1 MNENCINIS
10 SFDGRGTMS
19 VIVKRPS
26 ILTLATLGKIPN
38 PLLSAAAKLFE
49 FAPKSETPSIKEIGE
64 ILHIVA
70 EASLVTPTYEELK
83 DQLTDNQLMEIYHY
97 AKGGADGLEY
107 FRVLRELHK
116 DSIGGKG
123 KQHGGEQPDE
133 N

>member
-10 SFDGRGTMS
+10 SYDGRETMS

-38 PLLSAAAKLFE
+38 PLLAAATKLFE
-49 FAPKSETPSIKEIGE
+49 FAPKSEIPSIKEIGE

-70 EASLVTPTYEELK
+70 EASLINPTYEEIK

-107 FRVLRELHK
+107 FRIVRELHK
-116 DSIGGKG
+116 DSVGSKG
-123 KQHGGEQPDE
+123 KQHGGEQTHE